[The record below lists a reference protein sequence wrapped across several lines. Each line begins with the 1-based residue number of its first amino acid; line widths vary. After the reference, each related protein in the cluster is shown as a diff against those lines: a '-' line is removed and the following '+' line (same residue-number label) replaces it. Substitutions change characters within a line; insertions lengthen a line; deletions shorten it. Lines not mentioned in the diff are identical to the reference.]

1 MPYLCDRLL
10 DELPP
15 KLGIYTQK
23 YLRKLGIETRS
34 VLKQKIRVGTIE

>member
-1 MPYLCDRLL
+1 MPCPCDRLL

-23 YLRKLGIETRS
+23 YLRKLGVEIRS
-34 VLKQKIRVGTIE
+34 VLKQKIRVNTIE